1 MEILPNIV
9 RKMDTTCVL
18 TNVEVNNWKEAVRI
32 SGSLLYKAGKVSEK
46 YIEGMIKTTNRL
58 GPYAVIAPGI
68 ALPHSRPE
76 DGAFDF
82 GLSVVILRVP
92 VDFDSPNDPVKI
104 IIGFSA
110 PTNSAHIQ
118 LLKELGM
125 LLQNKEFQK
134 RLKHAKTP
142 QQVVSI
148 FKEFVIQEEGD

>member
-1 MEILPNIV
+1 MKILPNIV
-9 RKMDTTCVL
+9 RKMDTNCVL
-18 TNVEVNNWKEAVRI
+18 TNVEAINWKEAVRI
-32 SGSLLYKAGKVSEK
+32 SGSLLHKAGKVSGR
-46 YIEGMIKTTNRL
+46 YIEGMVKTTSRL

-82 GLSVVILRVP
+82 GLSVVILHIP

-110 PTNSAHIQ
+110 PTNSTHIQ

-148 FKEFVIQEEGD
+148 FKEFVMQEGD

>member
-1 MEILPNIV
+1 
-9 RKMDTTCVL
+9 MDTDCVL
-18 TNVEVNNWKEAVRI
+18 TNVKADNWKEAVRI
-32 SGSLLYKAGKVSEK
+32 SGSLLYKAGKVSGR
-46 YIEGMIKTTNRL
+46 YIEGMVKTTSRL

-76 DGAFDF
+76 DGAYDF
-82 GLSVVILRVP
+82 GLSVVILHIP
-92 VDFDSPNDPVKI
+92 IDFDSPNDPVKI

-110 PTNSAHIQ
+110 PTNSTHIQ

-148 FKEFVIQEEGD
+148 FKEFVVGGGKI